1 MQITLDIVNPE
12 DADILLQSAK
22 RLGCKVKHQH
32 QFVDATKH
40 LFINKANKNRLL
52 QAKENVEKGEN
63 LVEVS
68 LEKMTILS

>member
-40 LFINKANKNRLL
+40 LFINKANKN
-52 QAKENVEKGEN
+52 
-63 LVEVS
+63 
-68 LEKMTILS
+68 